1 MVITTVLGFILVIL
15 GIWGML
21 TQKNLFKIVIGFSI
35 LDTGINL
42 IIVSLGYV
50 KGKTAPILD
59 SAVNIKNAT
68 SEVVDPIPSA
78 LVLTAIVIGLAV
90 TALMLTYIIQLVN
103 TNSKDDKNLNDP
115 LSISSY
121 EELKW

>member
-1 MVITTVLGFILVIL
+1 MILTTVLGFILIIL

-21 TQKNLFKIVIGFSI
+21 TQKNLFKMVIGFSI
-35 LDTGINL
+35 LDSGIHL
-42 IIVSLGYV
+42 VIVSLGYI
-50 KGKTAPILD
+50 KDKTAPIID
-59 SAVNIKNAT
+59 SDILANNA
-68 SEVVDPIPSA
+68 SSQVVDPIPSA

-103 TNSKDDKNLNDP
+103 THNFDSKNMKDP
-115 LSISSY
+115 LSITSY